1 MTIRFLIDTDIASFF
16 LKQRFPSLDRRMRP
30 AMLAGEVA
38 ISAITRAELRY
49 VKPSCPPTL
58 TSGTT

>member
-49 VKPSCPPTL
+49 
-58 TSGTT
+58 G